1 MFRKSLTRKFCV
13 LFFAAIFTLGTIA
26 QDNQSSSPKFLG
38 SQSCATSSCHGGAS
52 DKSKQYSIWS
62 QRDFHFQRPVAT
74 LTTARSERIAE
85 VLKIADPTKS
95 PRCTTCHA
103 PIQTIPDNRKP
114 HDFKIEEGVSC
125 ENCHGAAGNWIRAH
139 TRPDYKRED
148 RAAIGMRDLK
158 SLYVR
163 ANTCVACHQNV
174 DSDIRAAG
182 HPELIF
188 ELDGQSVTEPKHWRE
203 KTNWHGGQ
211 AWLVGQAVALREM
224 LWQSRN
230 ENSTNAILSTRWPD
244 LIWLLNKARVFDAN
258 QPDSPALDLRGAHD
272 LGEALQK
279 WSDEFAQNAS
289 KISWSEEMTKKVLKA
304 LASSSEDFKTDAS
317 HRNQFQAGLARS
329 AERLVLG
336 LDRLVADLGWTKNE
350 KISPAL
356 DKLFKDAQSLP
367 DFNADQFATDL
378 KEFHARVSEIL
389 NSK

>member
-38 SQSCATSSCHGGAS
+38 SQSCATSGCHGGAS

-85 VLKIADPTKS
+85 GLKIADPTKS
-95 PRCTTCHA
+95 YRCTTCHA
-103 PIQTIPDNRKP
+103 PIQTIPDASKP

-125 ENCHGAAGNWIRAH
+125 ENCHGAAENWIRAH
-139 TRPDYKRED
+139 TRTDYKRED

-211 AWLVGQAVALREM
+211 AWLVGQAVALREAS
-224 LWQSRN
+224 WQLSKEKSPD
-230 ENSTNAILSTRWPD
+230 ENLVNRWSA
-244 LIWLLNKARVFDAN
+244 LNWLLSKIPSTVLVPPIELCGGNIYGCKIPTADGIA
-258 QPDSPALDLRGAHD
+258 
-272 LGEALQK
+272 GE
-279 WSDEFAQNAS
+279 AS
-289 KISWSEEMTKKVLKA
+289 KIYWTEETTKKVLIT
-304 LASSSEDFKTDAS
+304 LANTSTDFADKSTQ
-317 HRNQFQAGLARS
+317 RIQARR

-350 KISPAL
+350 KISSVL

-367 DFNADQFATDL
+367 DFNADQFATYL
-378 KEFHARVSEIL
+378 KEFHSRVSEIL